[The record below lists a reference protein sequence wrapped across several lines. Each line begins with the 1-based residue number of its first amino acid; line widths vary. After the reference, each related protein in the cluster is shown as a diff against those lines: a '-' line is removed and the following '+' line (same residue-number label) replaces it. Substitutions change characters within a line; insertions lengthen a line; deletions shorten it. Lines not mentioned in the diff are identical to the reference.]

1 MIQIVENDFDDL
13 KFLKNDEIKEI
24 MRVFE
29 NEIQNFFHKL
39 MHDVQTFEINSNV
52 EIRTQTSKNFQ
63 KFIIFYNNVFFFCNE
78 LIAMNYKNND

>member
-1 MIQIVENDFDDL
+1 MIQIVENDLDDL
-13 KFLKNDEIKEI
+13 KFLKNDEIKKI

-52 EIRTQTSKNFQ
+52 EIRTQTSKNF
-63 KFIIFYNNVFFFCNE
+63 
-78 LIAMNYKNND
+78 

>member
-13 KFLKNDEIKEI
+13 KLLKNDEIKKV

-29 NEIQNFFHKL
+29 NEIQNSFHKL
-39 MHDVQTFEINSNV
+39 MHDVQTFETNSNV
-52 EIRTQTSKNFQ
+52 EIRIQTSKDFQ
-63 KFIIFYNNVFFFCNE
+63 KFIIFYNNVLFFCSE